1 MTAHQTEQPNQMAQ
15 WYPLMGIMVL
25 SMAIKLWVFGS
36 DHFVNPDG
44 VRYIAAAQQIA
55 SGNIGEALKL
65 YPMIAYTALLAAVH
79 YLIPNWISAAQIINI
94 IALVGASIPLYGISR
109 ILFGRQ
115 AAVWATLCFALT
127 PQANEQVPKVLRDP
141 VFLLT
146 TLTYVLCMLKGL
158 RHKSVKQ
165 ILWALLWAGGSFLFR
180 IEGIVFLL
188 VPLPFLIVKRFMAE
202 NRAEKQFFLRAS
214 LIWIGVPIAILVV
227 VSMLLGPKLMTFSRL
242 WQFRDALFK
251 IVTFSAFDNYQ
262 EIYQF
267 LGTLENQPPFSPY
280 SKSLPTLV
288 RHWMPLIYLIGLME
302 YFIKQLF
309 AIYLLPLLVAVRH
322 YFSNRDHKVT
332 TEKKFLLSVCLAYI
346 LLVYY
351 AYLVRDFIQ
360 GRFLLT
366 PAVLLYPWVGHGIT
380 LLIKKLQSVR
390 FARMMQ
396 FALIILM
403 LAPAFGQS
411 AGALMASDNAE
422 LDVVRFLCHDQKLKH
437 AKIMFSDQRLWVY
450 CPGETV
456 YNEMDRAAQRVS
468 KDLAEGQV
476 TAIGKQAEEYQ
487 AEAIILTVKHKNTAR
502 VPELKGYRIYRKF
515 PIPKGINVI
524 YILKTDGITKSRD
537 QSRG

>member
-1 MTAHQTEQPNQMAQ
+1 MTAHQTEQPNQLAQ
-15 WYPLMGIMVL
+15 WYPLMGIMAL
-25 SMAIKLWVFGS
+25 SMVLKLWVFGS
-36 DHFVNPDG
+36 DHFINPDG

-55 SGNIGEALKL
+55 AGNIGEALKL

-79 YLIPNWISAAQIINI
+79 YLIPNWVSAAQVINI
-94 IALVGASIPLYGISR
+94 MALVGASIPLYGISR

-127 PQANEQVPKVLRDP
+127 PQANEQVQKVLRDP

-158 RHKSVKQ
+158 RQKSIKQ
-165 ILWALLWAGGSFLFR
+165 IVWALLWAGGSFLFR

-202 NRAEKQFFLRAS
+202 SRSEKQFFQRAS
-214 LIWIGVPIAILVV
+214 LIWIGVPFAILVV
-227 VSMLLGPKLMTFSRL
+227 VSMLLGSKLLTLSRL
-242 WQFRDALFK
+242 WQFRDELFK

-262 EIYQF
+262 KIYHF
-267 LGTLENQPPFSPY
+267 LGTLDKQPPFSPY
-280 SKSLPTLV
+280 AKSLPTLV
-288 RHWMPLIYLIGLME
+288 RHWMPLIYLVGLTE

-309 AIYLLPLLVAVRH
+309 VIYLLPLLVAVRH
-322 YFSNRDHKVT
+322 YFATRDHKIT
-332 TEKKFLLSVCLAYI
+332 TEKKFLLLVCLAYI

-380 LLIKKLQSVR
+380 LLINRLQGVR
-390 FARMMQ
+390 LARVMR

-411 AGALMASDNAE
+411 AGAFMASDNAE

-450 CPGETV
+450 CPGETR

-468 KDLAEGQV
+468 RDLAKGQV
-476 TAIGKQAEEYQ
+476 SAIGKQAEEFQ
-487 AEAIILTVKHKNTAR
+487 AEAIILTVKDKNSDR
-502 VPELKGYRIYRKF
+502 VPELEGYRIYRKF
-515 PIPKGINVI
+515 PYPKGIAVI
-524 YILKTDGITKSRD
+524 YILKTG
-537 QSRG
+537 